1 MLVGD
6 SLVIRGKERGSGRM
20 DYEKRLQ
27 ELGISLPQ
35 PAKPVAAYVPAVQ
48 AGAWVY
54 ISGQL
59 PSVGGVVKFTG
70 KLGAEVSVED
80 GYQAARLCAINALA
94 AVKSV
99 IGDLNRVERIV
110 KVTGFVA
117 SADGFTKQPAVM
129 NGCSE
134 LLKSIFG
141 EAGSHARTSVGVA
154 ELPLG
159 AAVEVEMIVQL
170 RTG

>member
-1 MLVGD
+1 
-6 SLVIRGKERGSGRM
+6 M
-20 DYEKRLQ
+20 DYERRLT

-35 PAKPVAAYVPAVQ
+35 PARPVAAYVPAVT
-48 AGAWVY
+48 AGPWVY

-59 PSVGGVVKFTG
+59 PSEGGVVKVTG
-70 KLGAEVSVED
+70 KLGAGVTVDE
-80 GYQAARLCAINALA
+80 GYRGARLCAINALA
-94 AVKSV
+94 ALKAV

-117 SADGFTKQPAVM
+117 SAPGFTAQPAVT

-134 LLKSIFG
+134 LLKELFG
-141 EAGSHARTSVGVA
+141 EAGSHARSSVGVA

-159 AAVEVEMIVQL
+159 AAVEIEMIVQVKTPTSSGTCIYE
-170 RTG
+170 RCGEN

>member
-1 MLVGD
+1 
-6 SLVIRGKERGSGRM
+6 M
-20 DYEKRLQ
+20 DYERRLG
-27 ELGISLPQ
+27 ELGISLSQ
-35 PAKPVAAYVPAVQ
+35 PARPVAAYVPAVE

-59 PSVGGVVKFTG
+59 PSEGGVVKTTG
-70 KLGAEVSVED
+70 KLGAEVSVEE
-80 GYQAARLCAINALA
+80 GYRAARLCAINALA
-94 AVKSV
+94 ALKSV
-99 IGDLNRVERIV
+99 TGDLNRVERIV

-117 SADGFTKQPAVM
+117 SAPGFTAQPAVI

-134 LLKSIFG
+134 LLKAVFG

-170 RTG
+170 RAG

>member
-1 MLVGD
+1 M
-6 SLVIRGKERGSGRM
+6 RGSGSV
-20 DYEKRLQ
+20 DFEKRLE

-35 PAKPVAAYVPAVQ
+35 PARPVAAYVPAVQ

-59 PSVGGVVKFTG
+59 PSVGGVVKTTG
-70 KLGAEVSVED
+70 KLGAEVTVEE
-80 GYQAARLCAINALA
+80 GYQAARLCAINAMA
-94 AVKSV
+94 ALKAV

-117 SADGFTKQPAVM
+117 SADSFTKQPAVI

-134 LLKSIFG
+134 LLKAIFG

-170 RTG
+170 KSG

>member
-1 MLVGD
+1 
-6 SLVIRGKERGSGRM
+6 
-20 DYEKRLQ
+20 
-27 ELGISLPQ
+27 
-35 PAKPVAAYVPAVQ
+35 
-48 AGAWVY
+48 
-54 ISGQL
+54 
-59 PSVGGVVKFTG
+59 VVKFTG

-80 GYQAARLCAINALA
+80 GYQAAHLCAINALA